1 MKLSISKTMLTQ
13 WIAVVLAVLA
23 LPQVSSLIPAADMAY
38 LAALVGGLTLIWRW
52 LDKQMGAI
60 GYMAIITLVAG
71 LLAVPDI
78 VAIIPPQ
85 AAQIVTIITA
95 VLSLVTR
102 SNQAVPPLGTV
113 LGVPVLKKGW

>member
-38 LAALVGGLTLIWRW
+38 LAALVGGLTLVWRW

-71 LLAVPDI
+71 VLAVPDVI
-78 VAIIPPQ
+78 AVIPPQ

-102 SNQAVPPLGTV
+102 SNQAVPPLQAV
-113 LGVPVLKKGW
+113 IGVPLLKKGW